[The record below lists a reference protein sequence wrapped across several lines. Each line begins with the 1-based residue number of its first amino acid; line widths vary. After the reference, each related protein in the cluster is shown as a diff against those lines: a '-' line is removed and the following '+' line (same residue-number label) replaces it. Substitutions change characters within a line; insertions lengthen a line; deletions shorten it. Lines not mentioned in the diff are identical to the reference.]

1 MNPQT
6 GTGAAPRS
14 YRYYDF
20 VMAAFVTVL
29 LCSNFIG
36 AAKQAT
42 VSLPLLGEVTFGAGV
57 LFFPISYISATSSPR
72 SMVTAATGA
81 WYGPA
86 SQRSGSHPSWR
97 GWS

>member
-1 MNPQT
+1 MKN
-6 GTGAAPRS
+6 

-42 VSLPLLGEVTFGAGV
+42 MTLPLIGQVTFGAGV
-57 LFFPISYISATSSPR
+57 LFFPISYIFGDILTGCTATDATAGWCGPGSAPWCSPR
-72 SMVTAATGA
+72 
-81 WYGPA
+81 
-86 SQRSGSHPSWR
+86 
-97 GWS
+97 